1 MEANR
6 KEGHYAPKWRLVLEF
21 WSEREQKFWDEDRL
35 EDLIWVLLEQYPWK
49 DKHGNPLNKALEIHV
64 NLASQVHPD
73 YGPETTIIF
82 MHGNLLLSAKQLW
95 AYEKWA
101 RRIGDQL
108 KKRIIHIS
116 DELSV
121 STLIVF
127 KMSIDFSSSL

>member
-1 MEANR
+1 MRSIN
-6 KEGHYAPKWRLVLEF
+6 KYA
-21 WSEREQKFWDEDRL
+21 DRSSAMPAFG
-35 EDLIWVLLEQYPWK
+35 IGP
-49 DKHGNPLNKALEIHV
+49 GNKTKRRSLEIHV